1 MRALREAFFSG
12 LNTGFGTTRSSA
24 SEAVLLP
31 PTFYRTRPSFE
42 ERPLLSVFRY
52 SCAYRS
58 EATLLFISRSR
69 LVLFGAGPRVSSVH
83 LSGWFFLLG
92 SCLTTPLG
100 RVFSLF
106 SGWAQL

>member
-1 MRALREAFFSG
+1 MCAPREAFFSG

-31 PTFYRTRPSFE
+31 PTFYRTCPSFE

-58 EATLLFISRSR
+58 EAKLLFISRSR
-69 LVLFGAGPRVSSVH
+69 LVLFGAGPRVSSEDI
-83 LSGWFFLLG
+83 SGWFFLSG
-92 SCLTTPLG
+92 SCLTTPFG
-100 RVFSLF
+100 RVLTLS